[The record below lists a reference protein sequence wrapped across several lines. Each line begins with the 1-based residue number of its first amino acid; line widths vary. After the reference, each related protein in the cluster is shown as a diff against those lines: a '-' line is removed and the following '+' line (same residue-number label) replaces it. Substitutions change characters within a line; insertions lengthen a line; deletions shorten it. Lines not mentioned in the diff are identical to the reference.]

1 MRPFRP
7 FLLPLLLLLSGCTI
21 LGITKPLTFDEQ
33 LATAYTAHTTVVQAA
48 TVAVRAGSLSSSQ
61 GDKLSA
67 MANTSRSILDAAKA
81 AETAG
86 NTAGASAQLILA
98 TSALTAIQT
107 FLNTSKATPLAG
119 GK

>member
-7 FLLPLLLLLSGCTI
+7 LLLPLLLLLSGCAL

-33 LATAYTAHTTVVQAA
+33 LATAYTAHTTVDQAA
-48 TVAVRAGSLSSSQ
+48 TVAVQAGSLSSAQ
-61 GDKLSA
+61 GDKVIALS
-67 MANTSRSILDAAKA
+67 NTARSILDAAKA
-81 AETAG
+81 AEKAG

-107 FLNTSKATPLAG
+107 FLNTSKTTPLAG
-119 GK
+119 AK

>member
-1 MRPFRP
+1 MKK
-7 FLLPLLLLLSGCTI
+7 LLIIPLLAMLASCTM

-48 TVAVRAGSLSSSQ
+48 TVAVQAGSLSSAQ
-61 GDKLSA
+61 GDKVSA
-67 MANTSRSILDAAKA
+67 MANTSRSILDAARA
-81 AETAG
+81 AEVAG

-98 TSALTAIQT
+98 TTALTAIQT

-119 GK
+119 SK